1 MRLLQSLLL
10 LCLLVSL
17 PVNSIMA
24 VSMPL
29 CLPDSERPAGVEV
42 MHGHAHGVWADSHS
56 QTLTFDA
63 CQLACEKCSICAM
76 AALAPPLAL
85 QQALPLAAVQPL
97 WVDARLPSPAPA
109 PPFRP
114 PLSLL

>member
-42 MHGHAHGVWADSHS
+42 MHGHANGDSHA
-56 QTLTFDA
+56 QTLAFDA

-76 AALAPPLAL
+76 AALAPPLVL
-85 QQALPLAAVQPL
+85 QALPLVVVQPL
-97 WVDARLPSPAPA
+97 WADARLPSPTPA